1 MTPALGLAIVELV
14 VVTILVVYHE
24 RVPLSATPFLFV
36 LAVIS
41 LRSRGLK
48 WRDVGFVR
56 PARWLPAIALGVV
69 AGIAMELFSTFVTVP
84 FLSNFE
90 GKPPDLSDLRPIV
103 GNPLLLLAALVA
115 NWILAAFGE
124 EMVFRGYLM
133 NRVAGFFGGTRGAWA
148 VSLVAVSAIFGACHE
163 AQGMTGMLQEGFAGF
178 LLGLLYLACGRQLA
192 VPIVAHG
199 MSNTLAFVLIYFGRY
214 PGV

>member
-1 MTPALGLAIVELV
+1 MFRRVLGFLASVFVISRTGTVQLRPSTLAVLLDRTLGDGRRFWCSGRTSSARSRVYDAAALLAIVELV

-24 RVPLSATPFLFV
+24 RVPLSATPFFFV

-41 LRSRGLK
+41 LRLRGLK

-56 PARWLPAIALGVV
+56 PARWLPAIAVGVG

-103 GNPLLLLAALVA
+103 GNPLLLLVALVA
-115 NWILAAFGE
+115 NWVLAAFGE
-124 EMVFRGYLM
+124 EMVFR
-133 NRVAGFFGGTRGAWA
+133 
-148 VSLVAVSAIFGACHE
+148 AI
-163 AQGMTGMLQEGFAGF
+163 
-178 LLGLLYLACGRQLA
+178 
-192 VPIVAHG
+192 
-199 MSNTLAFVLIYFGRY
+199 
-214 PGV
+214 